1 MCGICGIVNFSDK
14 SIDSSILKKANN
26 TMSSRGPDGHGIK
39 ILNNVGLAH
48 RRLSIIDIA
57 TGQQP
62 LANED
67 ETVWITFNG
76 EIYNYLTLKDELL
89 KSGHHFKTNSDTEV
103 IVHLYESFG
112 NECVKKLDG
121 MFAFAIYD
129 FKKKRLLLARD
140 RLGKKPLVYSKRDDN
155 FTFASE
161 LQALASFQS
170 FNKELNTQSIHD
182 FLSFT
187 HIPAPFTIYKNAFK
201 LQPGHYLE
209 LDIASEQINTVRY
222 WKSNFSTKSDIS
234 FSDAKI
240 ELKRLLRNAI
250 RKRLMSEVPLGCFV
264 SGGLDSAVVTA
275 LMSECLKGDLSTFT
289 IGFDDPQYDERRY
302 AQAVADHFRTKH
314 HVKQVT
320 PADFSILENLT
331 EHFGEPFAD
340 ASMIPT
346 AQLAEFAREK
356 VTVALSGDGGDEF
369 FGGYYRYSVFR
380 YAQALNIIPQKLRNT
395 LADSI
400 AKILSKS
407 GDERKFSG
415 KARRVLSLIKEDG
428 VSRYFDMLNK
438 TDEGLKHTI
447 YGDKL
452 RSIPNIKPS
461 INYLKELSESLTSC
475 DSIERLMELDIY
487 SYLPND
493 ILTKVDIASMS
504 SSLEVRSPLLD
515 YDVIDFLAKLPIN
528 FKNTLT
534 TRKRLLVET
543 FKDDLPKEVYAR
555 KKMGFGVPVGRWI
568 RNEWKEKSR
577 ELLLDSEISKHGYF
591 KSSEVEKIFKAHL
604 DGKQD
609 YSYLLFSLMVME
621 LWHRKFINN

>member
-1 MCGICGIVNFSDK
+1 MCGICGIVHFSDNA
-14 SIDSSILKKANN
+14 IDSSILERANN
-26 TMSSRGPDGHGIK
+26 TMSSRGPDGCGIK
-39 ILNNVGLAH
+39 IIDNVGLAH

-57 TGQQP
+57 SGQQP
-62 LANED
+62 LSNED
-67 ETVWITFNG
+67 ETIWITFNG
-76 EIYNYLTLKDELL
+76 EIYNYLTLKVELIKL
-89 KSGHHFKTNSDTEV
+89 GHIFRTNSDTEV

-112 NECVKKLDG
+112 KDCIRKLDG
-121 MFAFAIYD
+121 MFAFSIYD
-129 FKKKRLLLARD
+129 KTKNRLLLARD
-140 RLGKKPLVYSKRDDN
+140 RLGKKPLVYSKCDDN
-155 FTFASE
+155 FIFASE
-161 LQALASFQS
+161 LQALASFPS
-170 FNKELNTQSIHD
+170 FNKELNPQTIHD

-187 HIPAPFTIYKNAFK
+187 HIPAPLTIYKNAFK

-209 LDIASEQINTVRY
+209 LDIASEQINIGRY
-222 WKSNFSTKSDIS
+222 WKSDFSTKSDIS
-234 FSDAKI
+234 FNDAKI
-240 ELKRLLRNAI
+240 ELKRLLRNAAQ
-250 RKRLMSEVPLGCFV
+250 KRLMSEVPLGCFV

-289 IGFDDPQYDERRY
+289 IGFDDPQYDERHY
-302 AQAVADHFRTKH
+302 AQTVADHFKTNH
-314 HVKQVT
+314 HVRKVT
-320 PADFSILENLT
+320 PSDFSVLEKIIKN
-331 EHFGEPFAD
+331 FGEPFAD

-346 AQLAEFAREK
+346 AQLAGFARENI
-356 VTVALSGDGGDEF
+356 TVALSGDGGDEF

-380 YAQALNIIPQKLRNT
+380 YAQALNIIPQKLRKT
-395 LADSI
+395 FADSI
-400 AKILSKS
+400 TKILSKS

-415 KARRVLSLIKEDG
+415 KVRRVLSLIKEDG

-438 TDEGLKHTI
+438 TDESLKYTI

-452 RSIPNIKPS
+452 RSIPIINPS

-515 YDVIDFLAKLPIN
+515 YDVIDFLAKLPIS

-534 TRKRLLVET
+534 TRKRLLIET
-543 FKDDLPKEVYAR
+543 FRDDLPKEIYAR

-577 ELLLDSEISKHGYF
+577 ELLLGSEISKHGYF

-604 DGKQD
+604 DEKQD

-621 LWHRKFINN
+621 LWYRKFINN